1 MFDVVNTSESLPLV
15 SLLAPVSP
23 LTPVDVD
30 AVSYSSA
37 LLLPAQ
43 FDPCITADPEYQRAL
58 EAGFMD
64 FLELFCELLDD
75 EDEDESEQLPLTW
88 DDVKHEII
96 ENVFDTRKVFA
107 PDFSMTVLAWDSG
120 FMLGWLSALALID
133 RPLALRGLKLLL
145 VFVNQVQ
152 KFIA

>member
-15 SLLAPVSP
+15 SLLPPA
-23 LTPVDVD
+23 DFQD
-30 AVSYSSA
+30 VSYSSA
-37 LLLPAQ
+37 LLLPAE
-43 FDPCITADPEYQRAL
+43 FDPCITADPEYQRAR
-58 EAGFMD
+58 EAGFVD
-64 FLELFCELLDD
+64 FFELLVELLD
-75 EDEDESEQLPLTW
+75 DEDESEQLPLTW

-96 ENVFDTRKVFA
+96 RNVFDTRKVFA
-107 PDFSMTVLAWDSG
+107 PDFSMTVLAWDAG